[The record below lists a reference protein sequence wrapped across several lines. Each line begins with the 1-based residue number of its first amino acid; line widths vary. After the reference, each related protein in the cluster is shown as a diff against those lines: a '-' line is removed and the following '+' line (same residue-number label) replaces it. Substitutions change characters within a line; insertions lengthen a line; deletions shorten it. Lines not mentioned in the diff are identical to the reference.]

1 MPVAFPS
8 IKPTDREY
16 LPPEHATSRLR
27 AQNGVASRR
36 LWGSKPTDAELTLGF
51 QNISSDKG
59 ADIVQAWLD
68 TKSGID
74 TLILPSVILSG
85 TGARLAAI
93 ILPTTGSLSWT
104 FAERPSITSV
114 GPIWVTARVK
124 LIGEL
129 RMS

>member
-8 IKPTDREY
+8 LRPSEREY
-16 LPPEHATSRLR
+16 KPPAHATSRLR

-36 LWGSKPTDAELTLGF
+36 LWGSAPTDAELSLGF
-51 QNISSDKG
+51 QNIHSDKG

-74 TLILPSVILSG
+74 TLILPSTLLSG
-85 TGARLAAI
+85 TGPRLAAV
-93 ILPTTGSLSWT
+93 ILPAAGRLLWT
-104 FAERPSITSV
+104 FAEVPVITSV
-114 GPIWVTARVK
+114 GPIWCTARVK

-129 RMS
+129 RMT